1 MAITSKDNEKIK
13 LLRKL
18 KLKKYREQLALFK
31 VENFKIISE
40 AIAGKIEPEQV
51 IVTQDFLDKYKSEF
65 AKFNLDY
72 HLVDKKVY
80 KSFSELE
87 TPQGICAVFVKGESK
102 LNFKSP
108 VIYLNAIN
116 DPGNLGTI
124 LRSAVAFGYKN
135 IIVDELCA
143 DVYNSKTI
151 QASKGAIF
159 KLNIEQDEGLKLL
172 DLIQSK
178 KIEVLASLLGQE
190 SHNLEDIKVKDNYC
204 LVLGNESQ
212 GIDKEVKSRADEFI
226 KIKISSD
233 MESLNV
239 ANAAAIIMHHL
250 KNL

>member
-102 LNFKSP
+102 LNFKAE
-108 VIYLNAIN
+108 I
-116 DPGNLGTI
+116 
-124 LRSAVAFGYKN
+124 
-135 IIVDELCA
+135 
-143 DVYNSKTI
+143 DVR
-151 QASKGAIF
+151 
-159 KLNIEQDEGLKLL
+159 
-172 DLIQSK
+172 
-178 KIEVLASLLGQE
+178 GQ
-190 SHNLEDIKVKDNYC
+190 
-204 LVLGNESQ
+204 
-212 GIDKEVKSRADEFI
+212 RADEAIQNVTAHIDEALVCEVSTVRVLHGKGNGILRTMLRQMLNTMPHI
-226 KIKISSD
+226 KSCRDEDIQMGGSGITIV
-233 MESLNV
+233 EL
-239 ANAAAIIMHHL
+239 HT
-250 KNL
+250 